1 MRGKYIYSVYKYL
14 IFITLFSL
22 NSFSDELNLLCKG
35 TIGWVIEQDF
45 GEITISVN
53 LDLQN
58 NTGDILLPP
67 QLIPFQVRNKG
78 NKFDFEDVNIS
89 DEEITASFVLTK
101 TGLIKSI
108 SNIRLSRITGRLDY
122 TNKYRQKGFSG
133 DCSKIET
140 KKKKF

>member
-1 MRGKYIYSVYKYL
+1 MFKYL
-14 IFITLFSL
+14 IFLVLFSL
-22 NSFSDELNLLCKG
+22 NSFSEELNLLCKG

-45 GEITISVN
+45 GEITVTLN

-78 NKFDFEDVNIS
+78 NRFDFENVNVS

-108 SNIRLSRITGRLDY
+108 SNIRLSRVTGRLDY

>member
-1 MRGKYIYSVYKYL
+1 MYKYL
-14 IFITLFSL
+14 IFFSLFSF
-22 NSFSDELNLLCKG
+22 NSFAEELNLLCKG

-45 GEITISVN
+45 GEITVTVN

-78 NKFDFEDVNIS
+78 NRFYFENVNVS

-101 TGLIKSI
+101 TGLIKSM
-108 SNIRLSRITGRLDY
+108 SNIRLSRVTGRIDY

>member
-1 MRGKYIYSVYKYL
+1 MYKYL

-22 NSFSDELNLLCKG
+22 NSFTEELNLLCKG

-45 GEITISVN
+45 GEITITVN
-53 LDLQN
+53 LDLQK

-67 QLIPFQVRNKG
+67 QLIPFQVRSKG
-78 NKFDFEDVNIS
+78 NKFNFDNVDVS
-89 DEEITASFVLTK
+89 DEEITASFILTK
-101 TGLIKSI
+101 TGLIESI
-108 SNIRLSRITGRLDY
+108 SNIRLSRVTGRLDY

>member
-1 MRGKYIYSVYKYL
+1 MYKYL

-22 NSFSDELNLLCKG
+22 NSFLDELNLLCKG

-140 KKKKF
+140 KKKDF

>member
-1 MRGKYIYSVYKYL
+1 MCKYL